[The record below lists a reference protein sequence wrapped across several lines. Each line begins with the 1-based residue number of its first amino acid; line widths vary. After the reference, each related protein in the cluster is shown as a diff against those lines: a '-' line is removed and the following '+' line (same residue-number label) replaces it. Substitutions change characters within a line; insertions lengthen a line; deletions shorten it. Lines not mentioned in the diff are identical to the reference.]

1 MRLGK
6 AAVLGLVAGGMTFG
20 LAAPAMAEG
29 GDVVVRPGQ
38 ARPGDKITVV
48 GEKCAVDGEAGSLA
62 FVGGAVP
69 LNGAEEV
76 DGRAGLATVKPDT
89 SPGDYTVQVR
99 CGTHRSIGYL
109 KVMGVKTTP
118 NKTAPNKTAPNGTAP
133 KTHPSTLRQTP
144 AGTARP
150 TPLGS
155 AHPTPSGGPKTG
167 FGGGSGGA
175 NLVLLAGGGVL
186 MAGAIGAGTLAT
198 RRRPDPNA

>member
-6 AAVLGLVAGGMTFG
+6 AAVFGLVLGGMTFG
-20 LAAPAMAEG
+20 LAAPALAEG
-29 GDVVVRPGQ
+29 GDVVVQPGQ

-48 GEKCAVDGEAGSLA
+48 GKKCAVDGEAGSLA

-76 DGRAGLATVKPDT
+76 DGRAGLATIKPDT

-109 KVMGVKTTP
+109 KVLDAKTP
-118 NKTAPNKTAPNGTAP
+118 P
-133 KTHPSTLRQTP
+133 KTHQPTPRQTP
-144 AGTARP
+144 AGSARP

-186 MAGAIGAGTLAT
+186 MAGAVGAGGLAA
-198 RRRPDPNA
+198 RRRSGSDS